1 MLARSSLPT
10 ISIGCRFVGFLPGC
24 AIIAAIYLSTRRL
37 APLIIGHWIIDYCP
51 ICIRAARKG
60 ALET

>member
-1 MLARSSLPT
+1 M
-10 ISIGCRFVGFLPGC
+10 IE
-24 AIIAAIYLSTRRL
+24 AIYLRTRRL
-37 APLIIGHWIIDYCP
+37 APLIVGHSIIDYCP